1 MNLEEII
8 SSAKASSSKP
18 SDDDLRSLPFKRAF
32 VYGRVSSQGQVRESL
47 ESIRDIAK
55 LVELAV
61 RDGYHTGLQI
71 SEVEQWL
78 NSIQSGV
85 TIDKVLDD
93 GDVIV
98 DCRDLGLSGSLG
110 EDRRPGL
117 ADLQTKVASGEVGA
131 VYLTEG
137 MSRLSRDRDR
147 VLGYKLLK
155 LLKEYECRIRTP
167 EGVYNPAI
175 PRDWENLAE
184 DIEDSADEMKKHGIR
199 LGRRRAQKAAE
210 GRHVGSP
217 VSPGYVVEIE
227 GQNRDGS
234 FILGKWLPYAPH
246 QEVVITALRELV
258 EQGSF
263 FKTSQSLNARGVV
276 FPFFPEEYHYMET
289 RAALRNFHRNDRGY
303 TISPNG
309 LRGLATN
316 LKLIGIWQWRDV
328 VIENNHPAIVP
339 VELFLQAYEIA
350 QAKKPKGRAA
360 YAEPMEWSGLLY
372 CCQHDE
378 PRPLVAHNVT
388 RRWKCD
394 RGYYSGQEDYC
405 INIADYKLTPPL
417 TSAVLEYL
425 DLSPHVEAV
434 LEKIKNDVDDYDIE
448 KTRRRRQETELH
460 TRLKNLES
468 HLGSGDTEREETYWR
483 LIREAKAELDAI
495 KKRPL
500 PPKVTATDIQRVRDF
515 LENLRAEW
523 EKYPGQVRNRLLKL
537 LINRVELRYGTSHI
551 DATMTWKVGLKQVV
565 RINTGN
571 ETMSKRKYWQK
582 EEDDLLKMLWPT
594 ASQEAVLAA
603 FPDRTWGSI
612 NVHAAKIGL
621 KREWKPSKKNTGPRW
636 TAKEKKL
643 LRVLY
648 TTEPDTEVIREKLGR
663 EWGAIV
669 VMAHKMGIV
678 RPKELRYQQREPA
691 WEIIT
696 NEVFQASTSP

>member
-1 MNLEEII
+1 MPM
-8 SSAKASSSKP
+8 K
-18 SDDDLRSLPFKRAF
+18 D
-32 VYGRVSSQGQVRESL
+32 
-47 ESIRDIAK
+47 
-55 LVELAV
+55 
-61 RDGYHTGLQI
+61 
-71 SEVEQWL
+71 
-78 NSIQSGV
+78 
-85 TIDKVLDD
+85 
-93 GDVIV
+93 
-98 DCRDLGLSGSLG
+98 LSGKTVYDLEP
-110 EDRRPGL
+110 EDFEMLFCKACREYGNCQSV
-117 ADLQTKVASGEVGA
+117 DIQV
-131 VYLTEG
+131 LT
-137 MSRLSRDRDR
+137 
-147 VLGYKLLK
+147 
-155 LLKEYECRIRTP
+155 C
-167 EGVYNPAI
+167 
-175 PRDWENLAE
+175 
-184 DIEDSADEMKKHGIR
+184 
-199 LGRRRAQKAAE
+199 KA
-210 GRHVGSP
+210 
-217 VSPGYVVEIE
+217 
-227 GQNRDGS
+227 
-234 FILGKWLPYAPH
+234 
-246 QEVVITALRELV
+246 
-258 EQGSF
+258 
-263 FKTSQSLNARGVV
+263 
-276 FPFFPEEYHYMET
+276 
-289 RAALRNFHRNDRGY
+289 
-303 TISPNG
+303 
-309 LRGLATN
+309 
-316 LKLIGIWQWRDV
+316 
-328 VIENNHPAIVP
+328 
-339 VELFLQAYEIA
+339 
-350 QAKKPKGRAA
+350 
-360 YAEPMEWSGLLY
+360 
-372 CCQHDE
+372 
-378 PRPLVAHNVT
+378 LVAHNVT